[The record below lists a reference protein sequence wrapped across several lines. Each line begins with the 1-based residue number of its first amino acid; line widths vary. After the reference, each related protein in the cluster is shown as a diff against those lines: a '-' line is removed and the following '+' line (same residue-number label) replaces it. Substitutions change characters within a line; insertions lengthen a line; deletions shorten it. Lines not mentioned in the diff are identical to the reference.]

1 MDKMEGRG
9 ADTGDR
15 EGELEPTSPR
25 SPLAP
30 YPSHPAEW
38 KSRAAEY
45 YGFVAW
51 ISTHALFVLYLL
63 WALLPDTLI
72 VRLGIEWYPS
82 RWVLP
87 SLVQPTVL
95 VPTPFFFFLLSTRF
109 LSAYSL
115 ALFTLLSLRL
125 PAIQNQKKSRSDE
138 RSNYREWSILLPAY
152 SVVLI
157 LLTYF
162 IYWALALFNTP
173 PPTDLRTIVGESFL
187 PFP

>member
-1 MDKMEGRG
+1 MGKMEGRG

-30 YPSHPAEW
+30 YPSHPTEW

-51 ISTHALFVLYLL
+51 ITTYALFVLYLL

-82 RWVLP
+82 RWAVLL
-87 SLVQPTVL
+87 SVL
-95 VPTPFFFFLLSTRF
+95 VPITFFFFLLSPPVSSPHIRF
-109 LSAYSL
+109 LSSRYRSCACL
-115 ALFTLLSLRL
+115 LFKT
-125 PAIQNQKKSRSDE
+125 KKKLDLM
-138 RSNYREWSILLPAY
+138 N
-152 SVVLI
+152 
-157 LLTYF
+157 
-162 IYWALALFNTP
+162 
-173 PPTDLRTIVGESFL
+173 LRTTIENGPSF
-187 PFP
+187 FPRTPSFSYS

>member
-1 MDKMEGRG
+1 MGKMEGHG

-30 YPSHPAEW
+30 YPSHPTEW

-51 ISTHALFVLYLL
+51 ITTYALFVLYLL

-82 RWVLP
+82 RWAVLL
-87 SLVQPTVL
+87 SVL
-95 VPTPFFFFLLSTRF
+95 VPITFFFFLLSPPFPLRIF
-109 LSAYSL
+109 AFSLHAIVL
-115 ALFTLLSLRL
+115 ALACYSK
-125 PAIQNQKKSRSDE
+125 PKKKLDLM
-138 RSNYREWSILLPAY
+138 N
-152 SVVLI
+152 
-157 LLTYF
+157 
-162 IYWALALFNTP
+162 
-173 PPTDLRTIVGESFL
+173 LRTTIENGPSFC
-187 PFP
+187 PRTPSFSYS

>member
-1 MDKMEGRG
+1 MSKMEGRG

-30 YPSHPAEW
+30 YPSHPTEW

-51 ISTHALFVLYLL
+51 ITTYALFVLYLL

-82 RWVLP
+82 RWAVLL
-87 SLVQPTVL
+87 SVL
-95 VPTPFFFFLLSTRF
+95 VPITFFFFLLSSPRF

-115 ALFTLLSLRL
+115 SLFTLSFLRL
-125 PAIQNQKKSRSDE
+125 PAIQNQKKTRSDE
-138 RSNYREWSILLPAY
+138 PSNNYREWSILLPAY
-152 SVVLI
+152 SIVLI

-162 IYWALALFNTP
+162 IYWALALYNTP